1 MTVEHLLRVFVDVS
15 DMLFK
20 TDLTLIHSGKEK
32 KNGSGLWLGK
42 GTSPWCNSP
51 PRWFEAKKK
60 KMLHLWFWKCTLFWF
75 WICWTFFLHVF
86 LPLIAHS
93 DSLHWS
99 QHEPGPILWPSHCD
113 MELGEP
119 LGMCSLLSLNTEYVS
134 CDTIQRWRSDT
145 LLLLCVVARI
155 FSVLWCHL

>member
-1 MTVEHLLRVFVDVS
+1 MTCS
-15 DMLFK
+15 K
-20 TDLTLIHSGKEK
+20 TDLTLFHSGKEK
-32 KNGSGLWLGK
+32 KIALAYDLVKAQVRDVTLLRGGLK
-42 GTSPWCNSP
+42 Q
-51 PRWFEAKKK
+51 KKK
-60 KMLHLWFWKCTLFWF
+60 CCTCDFENVLLHIILVLNLLN
-75 WICWTFFLHVF
+75 IFLHVF

-134 CDTIQRWRSDT
+134 CDTIQRWRGDT

-155 FSVLWCHL
+155 FSVL